1 MGAIK
6 RRFIYV
12 GILVWVASIV
22 LDTASSAILRAIA
35 VTLTQNGVPI
45 VGVTESILGTVRL
58 GLAPLGAILIA
69 IGIALHWLRDYLPN
83 APASADQDIEQA
95 QP

>member
-1 MGAIK
+1 MGSIK

-22 LDTASSAILRAIA
+22 LDTASSAILGAIA
-35 VTLTQNGVPI
+35 VTLTQDRVPI
-45 VGVTESILGTVRL
+45 VAVTESILGTVRL